1 MQEHSVL
8 TLLGISGVAA
18 TLAGFSGVVA
28 AFDRRAHGNWH
39 PEERFRLINM
49 VVIALSTCLL
59 ALTPL
64 TEESLGLSESALW
77 MTASILMGA
86 FCVGYVLGA
95 IRPRRRLGRSRPGT
109 LPLWATLVFV
119 FSLCSAAGLQALN
132 VAKILVERGGGP
144 YIAGLLLLLVA
155 AGLQFALLVLTP
167 LSPANKDGRPD

>member
-18 TLAGFSGVVA
+18 TFAGFSGVVA

-86 FCVGYVLGA
+86 FCVVYVSVSMRKLLLEVVMALKITMA
-95 IRPRRRLGRSRPGT
+95 ISE
-109 LPLWATLVFV
+109 
-119 FSLCSAAGLQALN
+119 S
-132 VAKILVERGGGP
+132 
-144 YIAGLLLLLVA
+144 IAGDS
-155 AGLQFALLVLTP
+155 LQFI
-167 LSPANKDGRPD
+167 